1 MWWNS
6 ITDDWDKS
14 QPLTAIRIFLYSALS
29 PVWSNF
35 MLEHAIGVM
44 CQEIEHWRIP
54 LLFDTETA
62 YKLPYEGL
70 HMIYSVET
78 DHWFVQTI
86 SPL

>member
-1 MWWNS
+1 
-6 ITDDWDKS
+6 
-14 QPLTAIRIFLYSALS
+14 
-29 PVWSNF
+29 